1 VRVPAPRSYVDELV
15 EKARLLRLATDVEWL
30 RLGHWRWS
38 LLGRH
43 GEPDGPEFYL
53 APNGKS
59 DPDAEL
65 EATLRG
71 FFEPG
76 PDEAIR
82 PKRPL
87 YQHPYCRFPAR
98 RAWLDRQLHFDPAR
112 LPARDCPE
120 YRAFL
125 ARLDA
130 ESATVVFSS
139 YFLSNPASAFGHTF
153 LRINKRGTESRENRE
168 LLDTGVNYAAYAPTK
183 NPFVYA
189 LRGLFGLWEG
199 NFSVLPYYYKVR
211 EYNGAEF
218 RDLWE
223 YELNLSQEQLS
234 MVVSHIWELGS
245 TYFDY
250 YFLSENC
257 SYHITAALEVGDSR
271 IQLLKHVGYPVVPV
285 DTIKALYKNPGLVKS
300 VHYRPSADAV
310 FRARIAPLSSEQRD
324 LVEALA
330 SDPQKPIPLHLSPKE
345 QADVLDA
352 AVDYIDVRYPNELID
367 RRDTPAARMRQRLL
381 ERRAEIDYV
390 GREIGVPTPWSRLPH
405 AGHDSSRLGFGL
417 GYASDRGGMYVVDYR
432 LLLHDLGD
440 PSAGYP
446 ELATIEFLAA
456 EARIYPRAPR
466 LSIELEDFSFLKM
479 ESLAA
484 MTRFSH
490 NPSWR
495 GRIGATRFRDDG
507 CNGCLAGTGQLAGGV
522 AFSQRSDGLAMYV
535 LAEVLFA
542 WSPPLHGI
550 GDSPVRLGVGPVGGV
565 RVRFTDDFVW
575 LTTSGLYGLPGQAGT
590 WTWSGESSLRL
601 SYRKNFVLAADVRQ
615 QPREFSGLFQSLL
628 YF

>member
-1 VRVPAPRSYVDELV
+1 VPTPRSYADELV
-15 EKARLLRLATDVEWL
+15 QRARELRLSSEVEWL

-43 GEPDGPEFYL
+43 GEPDGPDFYL
-53 APNGKS
+53 APGGKS
-59 DPDAEL
+59 DPEAEL

-76 PDEAIR
+76 PDENPR
-82 PKRPL
+82 PNKPL
-87 YQHPYCRFPAR
+87 YQHHYCRFPAR
-98 RAWLDRQLHFDPAR
+98 RIWLDRQLHFDPAR
-112 LPARDCPE
+112 LPARECPG
-120 YRAFL
+120 YREFL
-125 ARLDA
+125 ARLNA

-139 YFLSNPASAFGHTF
+139 YFLKNPASAFGHTF
-153 LRINKRGTESRENRE
+153 LRINKRGTVSRENRE
-168 LLDTGVNYAAYAPTK
+168 LLDMGVNYAAYAPTK
-183 NPFVYA
+183 NFVVYA

-223 YELNLSQEQLS
+223 YELNLAPEQLA
-234 MVVSHIWELGS
+234 MVVSHLWELGS

-257 SYHITAALEVGDSR
+257 SYHVTAALEVADPR
-271 IQLLKHVGYPVVPV
+271 IVLLKHVGYPVVPV

-310 FRARIAPLSSEQRD
+310 FRARIAPLSNEQRD

-330 SDPQKPIPLHLSPKE
+330 ADPQSPIPPHLSPKE

-352 AVDYIDVRYPNELID
+352 AVDYLDVQYPLDLID
-367 RRDTPAARMRQRLL
+367 QRDTPAARMRQHLL
-381 ERRAEIDYV
+381 ERRADVDYV
-390 GREIGVPTPWSRLPH
+390 GGDVGVPTPLSRMPH
-405 AGHDSSRLGFGL
+405 VGHDSSRLGFGL
-417 GYASDRGGMYVVDYR
+417 GYATDRRGMYVVDYR
-432 LLLHDLGD
+432 VLLHDLGD

-456 EARIYPRAPR
+456 QARIYPRAPN
-466 LSIELEDFSFLKM
+466 LVIELEDFSLLKM

-484 MTRFSH
+484 LTRFSH
-490 NPSWR
+490 SPSWR

-507 CNGCLAGTGQLAGGV
+507 CNGCLAGIGQLGG
-522 AFSQRSDGLAMYV
+522 GLALSEQNDRLAAYA
-535 LAEVLFA
+535 LAEAMFA

-550 GDSPVRLGVGPVGGV
+550 ADSPVRLGVGPVGGV
-565 RVRFTDDFVW
+565 RVRFTDDIVW
-575 LTTSGLYGLPGQAGT
+575 LTNGGLYWLPGQAGT
-590 WTWSGESSLRL
+590 WTWSVESSLRI
-601 SYRKNFVLAADVRQ
+601 SYRKNFALGTEVRQ
-615 QPREFSGLFQSLL
+615 QQREFSGLVQSLI